1 MEQSNSGK
9 SKACHRCF
17 RSLSMIQFFEFFD
30 NGFRKHLAVYFSG
43 FHTPVTEQFLYS
55 CNTHPLI

>member
-43 FHTPVTEQFLYS
+43 FHTPVTEQFLYGR
-55 CNTHPLI
+55 NTHPLI